1 VAEHISKEKFLKKLR
16 DRWKR
21 KVCWSYKQRL
31 REPLSFPLLELS
43 LDWPQDIA
51 DEELSAIQKEASE
64 LSEEAFDAWLSYWA
78 EWTRQDRYEIA
89 ERMHWDDLDFAQS
102 GKSSKRISLGNSH
115 PDPVLLR
122 GQVWSLRDLLR
133 HWILTGLDLSN
144 QELPIEEPRTQI
156 KRVKIIADQVSLFRI
171 LKRE

>member
-1 VAEHISKEKFLKKLR
+1 
-16 DRWKR
+16 
-21 KVCWSYKQRL
+21 
-31 REPLSFPLLELS
+31 
-43 LDWPQDIA
+43 
-51 DEELSAIQKEASE
+51 
-64 LSEEAFDAWLSYWA
+64 
-78 EWTRQDRYEIA
+78 
-89 ERMHWDDLDFAQS
+89 MHWDDLDFAQS

-171 LKRE
+171 LKRG